1 MARVS
6 RAAIPIDQ
14 AVTASTSVN
23 LGSSTAGRG
32 MQQMGQAMSQAGEQ
46 IEQENKI
53 KKAMDAKM
61 RTEIDSESRMAAS
74 EMRSISDERMKAFM
88 ANTPQSEHWT
98 EAFEME
104 KQALSRRISKLD
116 MSEGERDS
124 QLVRT
129 KNWAEERDIRIQA
142 AALSQ
147 KSTDNIDR
155 SGGLL
160 LKAIEEGSAE
170 DIQEAR
176 TEHES
181 RLRERFDET
190 EVQAKIKATFETGVI
205 KRDKNM
211 LAIEQALFDDIAN
224 TGNPMAY
231 MVHLEKEKALG
242 VKGRDTDELLKPLK
256 SDAGRAAVESSIRRA
271 INNKDYEDA
280 SRRLSE
286 QNVLPQAKKTSL
298 TTEIRTAKSQDGQ
311 KAQFEFDVTTGQVTM
326 EWQELF
332 NNNLLT
338 PSMINNAQIN
348 VPLEKASDLT
358 SFRTQWETRVNA
370 QAKIRTDANY
380 DPAAFALLQREGLLI
395 QDNRQFMGFLD
406 KVGMAEADGKILD
419 TEAKTIRDMS
429 PEKLTA
435 NIKASVDASNRNIR
449 STITAK
455 TAEFNRWFATQATIA
470 AASGKPIDAIK
481 AFGDFERLR
490 SIREWAAGRAT
501 TDFTNWIIDH
511 PDASAR
517 ERNEMAL
524 RIDVTWNSKT
534 DIVLEEENRAY
545 LEDNLARINAGKK

>member
-435 NIKASVDASNRNIR
+435 NIKASVDAINRNIR